1 MGPARGGSKAM
12 AMRAAAADQSKV
24 GLIES
29 SASSASDP
37 LALLDDLGEDVK
49 VSAHSEIQLLRSLL
63 ANNKVDPDGFRERT
77 QGVVSALFLTMD
89 RYTEVVECDPEAD
102 WGLNPHLCNHI
113 HPLLAGTATIFAVS
127 SVVTSLILSTQI
139 KFVPDEYLGDWMASL
154 KWSAEFPLMLFIL
167 SIISWALDLSWRGVV
182 HYGTFGMFFF
192 GGMVAIPG
200 VCIIIF
206 YIRSKSLTNKY
217 LLLSVEEA
225 EPAECQMC
233 VHQYLFP
240 MYVVKVSDFL
250 QMGGAPEPH
259 HVLREKG
266 LLHEWQPGS
275 GRDLGGSGSTD
286 FGGIS

>member
-1 MGPARGGSKAM
+1 MHQLAGHSQFGGSPSPAQK
-12 AMRAAAADQSKV
+12 DVDGPCSWWLQSHGNEGRGSRSKQ
-24 GLIES
+24 GRIDRSLDETLPES

-37 LALLDDLGEDVK
+37 LALLEDLGEDVK

-77 QGVVSALFLTMD
+77 QVVSALFLTMD

-206 YIRSKSLTNKY
+206 YISWGHMR
-217 LLLSVEEA
+217 
-225 EPAECQMC
+225 
-233 VHQYLFP
+233 
-240 MYVVKVSDFL
+240 
-250 QMGGAPEPH
+250 H
-259 HVLREKG
+259 HVEVPDQQVPPAFSFPGRVYHFATLRTG
-266 LLHEWQPGS
+266 
-275 GRDLGGSGSTD
+275 
-286 FGGIS
+286 